1 MVLTNRL
8 GRAELP
14 DFMHPHKKEEWAVI
28 YDARLEKRENGFRAL
43 SLPHKKNRKIGFFLL
58 GVSIVSLLLF
68 ASPVILAETGYR
80 INNLFR
86 GSQKQKVILSGFGQI
101 LWLGER
107 QISTPKNW
115 VFSLVIPRLGINT
128 GVVPSVNV
136 KDENIYKTALK
147 DGAAHAEDTPFPNEP
162 GTTYIFGHSTNSI
175 LNISRY
181 NAVFYPLQYIK
192 EGDDI
197 IVFYGGEI
205 FAYKVTEKKLV
216 DAEDIS
222 YLVPQTKE
230 KKLVLQTCWP
240 PGTTWKRLVVIANPI
255 EAEVKSATGL
265 DFKRI

>member
-1 MVLTNRL
+1 MN
-8 GRAELP
+8 P
-14 DFMHPHKKEEWAVI
+14 YKKEKWTVI
-28 YDARLEKRENGFRAL
+28 YDARQERREDGYQNPR
-43 SLPHKKNRKIGFFLL
+43 LPRRKNRKIGFFLL
-58 GVSIVSLLLF
+58 GISITSLLLF

-115 VFSLVIPRLGINT
+115 GFSLVIPRLGINT

-136 KDENIYKTALK
+136 KNENIYKTALK
-147 DGAAHAEDTPFPNEP
+147 DGVAHAEDTPYPNEP

-197 IVFYGGEI
+197 VVFYQGEL
-205 FAYKVTEKKLV
+205 FPYKVTEKKLV

-255 EAEVKSATGL
+255 EESPKSQLGL
-265 DFKRI
+265 DFKKI